1 MAKPLIFRFGKSELS
16 FQLDKL
22 DRDKLYG
29 YVDTEALDSQN
40 RSCQLAMLGGDGKTL
55 VGRGG
60 SALQYVDADGSYCA
74 RAALKPVSPEGQPL
88 TAVPSSFASPVS
100 LDKRASIDEYLS
112 HNVKSVYLLTPPLG
126 ADELV
131 KELRSGAIYTF
142 PFSYRGGL
150 NPAVGFLLA
159 SSEGIPT
166 LAVGQ
171 KTRLQFVKLSEIPDP
186 DEETSVEEA
195 ADDDEMDFGMM

>member
-1 MAKPLIFRFGKSELS
+1 MAKPLIFRHGKSELS

-29 YVDTEALDSQN
+29 YIDTEAHDSQN
-40 RSCQLAMLGGDGKTL
+40 RVCQLAILGGDGKTL

-60 SALQYVDADGSYCA
+60 SALQYVDPDGNYCA
-74 RAALKPVSPEGQPL
+74 RTLLKPVSPEGKPL
-88 TAVPSSFASPVS
+88 TAVPSSFATPIV
-100 LDKRASIDEYLS
+100 LDQRASLDEYLS
-112 HNVKSVYLLTPPLG
+112 HNVKSVYLLTPPMG
-126 ADELV
+126 ADDLV
-131 KELRSGAIYTF
+131 KELRGGAIYTF
-142 PFSYRGGL
+142 TFSYRGGL
-150 NPAVGFLLA
+150 NPSVGFLFA

-171 KTRLQFVKLSEIPDP
+171 KARLEFVRLAEITDP
-186 DEETSVEEA
+186 EEETEVEEA

>member
-29 YVDTEALDSQN
+29 YVDTEALDSQS

-60 SALQYVDADGSYCA
+60 SALQYVDADGTYCA
-74 RAALKPVSPEGQPL
+74 RAALQPVSPEGQPL
-88 TAVPSSFASPVS
+88 TAVPSSFSAPVS

-112 HNVKSVYLLTPPLG
+112 HNVKSVYLMTPPLG

-150 NPAVGFLLA
+150 NPSVGFLLA

-171 KTRLQFVKLSEIPDP
+171 KTRLEFVKLSEIPDP